1 MNMLNLKKDMKDKHG
16 NVLLKANTAYFPKG
30 EEVIKGK
37 KYLIYD
43 SEIKNEE
50 ILIPASNL

>member
-1 MNMLNLKKDMKDKHG
+1 MLNLKKDMKDKHG